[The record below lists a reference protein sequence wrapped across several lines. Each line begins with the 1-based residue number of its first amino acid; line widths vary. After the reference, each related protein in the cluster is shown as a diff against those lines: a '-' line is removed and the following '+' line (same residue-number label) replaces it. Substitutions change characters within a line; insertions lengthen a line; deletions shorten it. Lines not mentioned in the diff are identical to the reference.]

1 MLPLSIVS
9 DLKNASRIVLVQ
21 NANRIV
27 WIQTPAWSRKHMVFM
42 SHESV
47 KIAFINV
54 AHYTLK

>member
-42 SHESV
+42 SQSE
-47 KIAFINV
+47 KIASINV
-54 AHYTLK
+54 AHYPLK